1 MNQPFV
7 LSNRQHG
14 CYFCAIKSR
23 EIMAKRITDEDLRLN
38 LIVNGDKARK
48 ELLETE
54 KRIASLQAE
63 VNRAEAYVNLARN
76 RWDEGS
82 SRAYLEA
89 TATLKKYNEALKQA
103 KDKFKELQLAVPLT
117 SKTIVELKR
126 QIVVTRTALERAV
139 PGTENWNRLNS
150 ELQTVKARLSE
161 LRNVS
166 TETRSSIERVM
177 SGLNSGIGSLM
188 AGTKTISSF
197 LGRFEGARDAF
208 LAYDEAMTDAMK
220 TTGLT
225 KDEITELSE
234 ELKKV
239 DTKTAQ
245 NELLGLVR
253 AGGKLGIS
261 GQEDLLGF
269 AKAANQINVAL
280 SEDLGGD
287 AEAAITEVG
296 KMVDVFNLKDEFG
309 IEKAMLKAGSAINEL
324 GAASTANEGY
334 IVNFSGRLAGIAPN
348 AKISIDKVM
357 GLAATLD
364 SLHQQAETSSTAIG
378 QTITKM
384 FEKTETFANIAGMS
398 LKDFSDLLNNDVN
411 EAFIRVLE
419 GMNKGGEGGMKAITE
434 AMGNMGLNGSRAIQ
448 VLGSL
453 SKQTETL
460 RQQQLIAAEAFNEGT
475 SITNEYELKNNSL
488 TATLE
493 KQKKALMETTVEIGE
508 KMNPLMSESVGLT
521 NMGLKAVSALID
533 PMVKYRY
540 QMAEIAAAIFLYN
553 QRAKL
558 KLAYDKLLAFW
569 SKENRDALLKQA
581 LSLKGASVGTAAL
594 SLAQNLLVGNTKAAT
609 IAFKRL
615 GLAIK
620 ANPFGLILSVITA
633 VVVGITTFVRRSKEA
648 TKEMTEMRKAA
659 ADTASEINREKDAV
673 NRLKD
678 AVTSA
683 TIGSKER
690 AAAIKQINDQYG
702 SYLPHLLDEKASNDE
717 VAAALGI
724 VNAKLTEQIRLK
736 GMLNAK
742 SKLDEGLQDSTVKAA
757 ENIRSAYNKTHKGA
771 KMSDDDYRQ
780 VLEAIVAFRDTMIS
794 ETSSNTDKANA
805 AAALKRSPIL
815 RDFHPKDLAKQLS
828 PVSSGIDQYISDEK
842 TLEALYGV
850 NKQKKSVLA
859 TSVTSTDTTVDGG
872 NVTATPDNKSGKQ
885 QWSLSNDE
893 AFLKA
898 KAELTKQYNEKEIA
912 SQGEYDERLYQLEV
926 ATLTARLAAH
936 KEKGAD
942 RAKIENDLQEKI
954 KKHSEDALKQQQ
966 ENEKKAAELTKEGA
980 AIITEVETDKTK
992 AAMDGEE
999 VRYQAELKKFKETQ
1013 VLYENQAAVLEAI
1026 EKKHQNKLLKI
1037 KEDASNRELAKLE
1050 ADHNYKK
1057 QAILRAYSEDEVMA
1071 SGQKRSHSVKLSKSA
1086 RSKDEALVAED
1097 LNYLSALSK
1106 ELEKIISE
1114 GTSDGIKL
1122 PQEELDKYKLKL
1134 EQTKTKINELIVAQ
1148 DKSRAS
1154 LFRGE
1159 GGSLFG
1165 VTQDQWN
1172 QLFANIRTCKV
1183 SAEDVINALTGI
1195 GGAAQEGYKIANKVI
1210 AKTNAEEE
1218 KDLKQFQK
1226 DNEKKKKVF
1235 KSRLDAGLMS
1245 QEQYNARV
1253 EEMEAEEEAKREEME
1268 RKQATRSKRMAL
1280 AQAIIDTSLAVMKT
1294 YVQWGGWPQGFA
1306 PALIMA
1312 GIGAAQAAMIAS
1324 TPTGYEEGGFVNT
1337 RRAQDGKA
1345 FKARLSPD
1353 KRGFVSSPT
1362 ILVGENGGEYVIPA
1376 EGLNNPT
1383 LLPFVATME
1392 EARKAG
1398 TLKSLNFEAVYPV
1411 GAAIGRESG
1420 GFTSNVSSGAVASTG
1435 SATSAGAS
1443 TSSATDER
1451 LLEAIELLNKRL
1463 SVPIKADVSMLG
1475 KNGIIEQTEKYNRA
1489 KRRGTYGK

>member
-1 MNQPFV
+1 
-7 LSNRQHG
+7 
-14 CYFCAIKSR
+14 
-23 EIMAKRITDEDLRLN
+23 MAKRITDEDLRLN
-38 LIVNGDKARK
+38 LIINGDGGRK
-48 ELLETE
+48 QLLELERQINNTTTAIE
-54 KRIASLQAE
+54 ETRKKMTAFEVAGKKANQEYQDLSKSLEVQQASL
-63 VNRAEAYVNLARN
+63 
-76 RWDEGS
+76 
-82 SRAYLEA
+82 
-89 TATLKKYNEALKQA
+89 KKCQSE
-103 KDKFKELQLAVPLT
+103 FKSLQETVPLT
-117 SKTIVELKR
+117 SKTMKELKH
-126 QIVVTRTALERAV
+126 QITATRTALERAV
-139 PGTENWNRLNS
+139 PGSDNWNQLNKALQ
-150 ELQTVKARLSE
+150 ELKTRYKELTDQSKAVSYTTCEMMDKLSKYAIS
-161 LRNVS
+161 LTSAFKGAANV
-166 TETRSSIERVM
+166 I
-177 SGLNSGIGSLM
+177 N
-188 AGTKTISSF
+188 
-197 LGRFEGARDAF
+197 RFTGARDAF

-225 KDEITELSE
+225 KDEILELSE
-234 ELKKV
+234 KLKGI

-309 IEKAMLKAGSAINEL
+309 IEKAMLKVGSAINEL

-364 SLHQQAETSSTAIG
+364 SLHQQAETSSTAVG

-398 LKDFSDLLNNDVN
+398 LKDFSDLLNDDVN

-419 GMNKGGEGGMKAITE
+419 GMNKGGDGGMKAITE
-434 AMGNMGLNGSRAIQ
+434 AMGDMGLNGSRAIQ

-521 NMGLKAVSALID
+521 NMGLKAVSALIG

-540 QMAEIAAAIFLYN
+540 QIAEIAAAIFIYN

-620 ANPFGLILSVITA
+620 ANPFGLILSVISA

-724 VNAKLTEQIRLK
+724 VNDKLSEQIRLK

-757 ENIRSAYNKTHKGA
+757 ENIRNAYNKTHKDS
-771 KMSDDDYRQ
+771 KMSEDDYRG
-780 VLEAIVAFRDTMIS
+780 VLEAIVGFRDTMTS
-794 ETSSNTDKANA
+794 ETSSSTDKVNA

-815 RDFHPKDLAKQLS
+815 RDFHPDDLAKKLS
-828 PVSSGIDQYISDEK
+828 PVSSGIDKYNSDVK

-850 NKQKKSVLA
+850 NKRKDS
-859 TSVTSTDTTVDGG
+859 SVTTTSGTSAYSTADSDVTT
-872 NVTATPDNKSGKQ
+872 TPDNKTGKQ
-885 QWSLSNDE
+885 QWSLNNDE

-898 KAELTKQYNEKEIA
+898 KAELTKQFNEKEIA
-912 SQGEYDERLYQLEV
+912 SQGEYDDRIYELEV

-936 KEKGAD
+936 KEKGTE
-942 RAKIENDLQEKI
+942 RAKIENELQDKI
-954 KKHSEDALKQQQ
+954 KKHSEDALKKRQ
-966 ENEKKAAELTKEGA
+966 EYEKKAADLAKEGT
-980 AIITEVETDKTK
+980 AIINEAETDKTR

-999 VRYQAELKKFKETQ
+999 ARYQAELKKFKETQ

-1026 EKKHQNKLLKI
+1026 EKKHQNNLMKI
-1037 KEDASNRELAKLE
+1037 RMDAEAKEMAKLKTAHDIE
-1050 ADHNYKK
+1050 RLEIKNEY
-1057 QAILRAYSEDEVMA
+1057 E
-1071 SGQKRSHSVKLSKSA
+1071 QKM
-1086 RSKDEALVAED
+1086 
-1097 LNYLSALSK
+1097 SALPVGPSTERSSMQRSMNADLVSSDLAYLENLK
-1106 ELEKIISE
+1106 TELKKITDSGE
-1114 GTSDGIKL
+1114 FDGAVI
-1122 PQEELDKYKLKL
+1122 PEEELNKYKLQL
-1134 EQTKTKINELIVAQ
+1134 QQTIEKITELKNKQNEDTAGVFAGTG
-1148 DKSRAS
+1148 K
-1154 LFRGE
+1154 
-1159 GGSLFG
+1159 GSLFG
-1165 VTQDQWN
+1165 VSQEQWDQF
-1172 QLFANIRTCKV
+1172 FANLSDGRLK
-1183 SAEDVINALTGI
+1183 AEDLASALTGM
-1195 GGAAQEGYKIANKVI
+1195 GGLAQEGFQLASKAIEL
-1210 AKTNAEEE
+1210 TNAKENKAFNEY
-1218 KDLKQFQK
+1218 KKN
-1226 DNEKKKKVF
+1226 NEKKKKDL
-1235 KSRLDAGLMS
+1235 KSRYDAGLVS

-1268 RKQATRSKRMAL
+1268 IKQAKRTKALNLVQSIINTALSVTKTL
-1280 AQAIIDTSLAVMKT
+1280 AQ
-1294 YVQWGGWPQGFA
+1294 WGWPAGAA
-1306 PALIMA
+1306 PAAIVA
-1312 GIGAAQAAMIAS
+1312 AFGAAQTALIAAQPIGA
-1324 TPTGYEEGGFVNT
+1324 EEGGFVNT

-1362 ILVGENGGEYVIPA
+1362 VLVGENGGEYVIPA
-1376 EGLNNPT
+1376 DGLSNPT

-1420 GFTSNVSSGAVASTG
+1420 GFTNTSTG
-1435 SATSAGAS
+1435 SVTGSGSVSGGNVASAR
-1443 TSSATDER
+1443 SATDER

-1489 KRRGTYGK
+1489 KRRSTYGR

>member
-1 MNQPFV
+1 MAK
-7 LSNRQHG
+7 SNRL
-14 CYFCAIKSR
+14 
-23 EIMAKRITDEDLRLN
+23 TTEDLRLN
-38 LIVNGDKARK
+38 IIINGDGGRAKMYALEKQMKNLSGTIKETKSELAKLEKAGK
-48 ELLETE
+48 SNSQEYVDLTKKLQDNE
-54 KRIASLQAE
+54 KALAE
-63 VNRAEAYVNLARN
+63 CK
-76 RWDEGS
+76 G
-82 SRAYLEA
+82 
-89 TATLKKYNEALKQA
+89 KYNDFRDAISLNNKTLSELRNHLK
-103 KDKFKELQLAVPLT
+103 LT
-117 SKTIVELKR
+117 T
-126 QIVVTRTALERAV
+126 TALSKAV
-139 PGTENWNRLNS
+139 PGTENWKKLSEEVRLTKERLAQLSSQTSATKTSIS
-150 ELQTVKARLSE
+150 ELLKTASAITVLFS
-161 LRNVS
+161 NV
-166 TETRSSIERVM
+166 
-177 SGLNSGIGSLM
+177 
-188 AGTKTISSF
+188 KQF
-197 LGRFEGARDAF
+197 LGRFEGTRDAF

-225 KDEITELSE
+225 KDEISELSE
-234 ELKKV
+234 KLKGI

-309 IEKAMLKAGSAINEL
+309 IEKAMLKVGSAINEL

-364 SLHQQAETSSTAIG
+364 SLHQQAETSSTAVG

-419 GMNKGGEGGMKAITE
+419 GMNKGGDGGMKAITE
-434 AMGNMGLNGSRAIQ
+434 AMGDMGLNGSRAIQ

-521 NMGLKAVSALID
+521 NMGLKAVSALIG

-540 QMAEIAAAIFLYN
+540 QLAEIAAAIFIYN

-659 ADTASEINREKDAV
+659 ADTASEINREKDAM

-724 VNAKLTEQIRLK
+724 VNDKLSEQIRLK

-757 ENIRSAYNKTHKGA
+757 ENIRNAYNKTHKDS
-771 KMSDDDYRQ
+771 KMSEDDYRG
-780 VLEAIVAFRDTMIS
+780 VLEAIVGFRDTMTS
-794 ETSSNTDKANA
+794 ETSSSTDKVNA

-815 RDFHPKDLAKQLS
+815 RDFHPDDLAKKLS
-828 PVSSGIDQYISDEK
+828 PVSSGIDKYNSDVK

-850 NKQKKSVLA
+850 NKRKNS
-859 TSVTSTDTTVDGG
+859 SVTTTSGTSAYSTADSDVTT
-872 NVTATPDNKSGKQ
+872 TPDNKTGKQ

-898 KAELTKQYNEKEIA
+898 KAELTKQFNEKEIA
-912 SQGEYDERLYQLEV
+912 SQEEYDDRIYELEV

-936 KEKGAD
+936 KEKGAE
-942 RAKIENDLQEKI
+942 RAKIENELQDKI
-954 KKHSEDALKQQQ
+954 KKHSEDALKKRQ

-1013 VLYENQAAVLEAI
+1013 VLYENQAAVLDAI

-1037 KEDASNRELAKLE
+1037 KEDASNRELALLE
-1050 ADHNYKK
+1050 AKHN
-1057 QAILRAYSEDEVMA
+1057 
-1071 SGQKRSHSVKLSKSA
+1071 VKLQEIQNDYSKV
-1086 RSKDEALVAED
+1086 VAEESPNSVGVMKAKRTRD
-1097 LNYLSALSK
+1097 DTLVKENLSYQNVLK
-1106 ELEKIISE
+1106 DRLQQIVDT
-1114 GTSDGIKL
+1114 GGFDGIKL
-1122 PQEELDKYKLKL
+1122 SEEELEKYRLKL
-1134 EQTKTKINELIVAQ
+1134 EQVTGKINELTATQ
-1148 DKSRAS
+1148 KKSNAGI
-1154 LFRGE
+1154 FGGTGNGE
-1159 GGSLFG
+1159 LFG
-1165 VTQDQWN
+1165 VSQEKWN
-1172 QLFANIRTCKV
+1172 QLFANIATGK
-1183 SAEDVINALTGI
+1183 AGTEDLLTALSGI
-1195 GGAAQEGYKIANKVI
+1195 GGAAQEGFKLASQAIALTA
-1210 AKTNAEEE
+1210 AKEQQDF
-1218 KDLKQFQK
+1218 KRYQK
-1226 DNEKKKKVF
+1226 DNEKKKKAL
-1235 KSRLDAGLMS
+1235 KSRYDAGLMS

-1253 EEMEAEEEAKREEME
+1253 EEMEAEEEARREEME
-1268 RKQATRSKRMAL
+1268 IKQAKRSKAL
-1280 AQAIIDTSLAVMKT
+1280 SLSQAIIQTSLAVMKT
-1294 YVQWGGWPQGFA
+1294 YAEWGGWPAGVA
-1306 PALIMA
+1306 PAAIMTA
-1312 GIGAAQAAMIAS
+1312 LGAAQIAMIAAQ
-1324 TPTGYEEGGFVNT
+1324 PVGAEEGGFVNT
-1337 RRAQDGKA
+1337 RRAQDGKV

-1362 ILVGENGGEYVIPA
+1362 VLVGENGGEYVIPA
-1376 EGLNNPT
+1376 DGLSNPT

-1420 GFTSNVSSGAVASTG
+1420 GFTGNVSSGGVASAG

-1443 TSSATDER
+1443 TSTATDER

-1489 KRRGTYGK
+1489 KRRSTYGR